1 MSDYT
6 GANRRRFLGTVS
18 AAALGGLTGCLGLFF
33 GSGSGS
39 TTTTTEEETT
49 TTTTTAT
56 TTTATTTTESEET
69 AEEETTTEETTAT
82 TTTTPASP
90 SFGYVIDEIVE
101 CGSTC
106 REVTATLGNDGTGD
120 AEDVTVTVNVYAQED
135 LLWDETESIGTLEA
149 GGSYT
154 TTKTVDVGLSGGAA
168 IRNNDGYVT
177 IETTVD
183 WAGGEETFENREQ
196 VA

>member
-1 MSDYT
+1 MSEHT
-6 GANRRRFLGTVS
+6 GANRRRFLGGLS
-18 AAALGGLTGCLGLFF
+18 AAALGSLAGCIGQFF
-33 GSGSGS
+33 GSEPEE
-39 TTTTTEEETT
+39 TATTTEERTTT

-56 TTTATTTTESEET
+56 TTTETEETTESG
-69 AEEETTTEETTAT
+69 ETTETEETTA

-90 SFGYVIDEIVE
+90 SFGYTIDEIVE

-106 REVTATLGNDGTGD
+106 REVTATLRNDGSGD
-120 AEDVTVTVNVYAQED
+120 AEDVTVTINIYADDD
-135 LLWDETESIGTLEA
+135 LLWEDTESIGTLEA

-154 TTKTVDVGLSGGAA
+154 TTKTVDVGFSGGAA

-177 IETTVD
+177 IETIID
-183 WAGGEETFENREQ
+183 WDGGEETFENREK